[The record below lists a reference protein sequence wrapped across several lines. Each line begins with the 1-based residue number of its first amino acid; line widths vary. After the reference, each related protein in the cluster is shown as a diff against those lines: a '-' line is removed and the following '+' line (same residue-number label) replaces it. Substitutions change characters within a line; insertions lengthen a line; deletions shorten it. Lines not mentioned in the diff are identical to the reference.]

1 MTYFPLLNR
10 RRNNTEYNEDHEDH
24 EDHEDSEINET
35 FILLTLHVNFYYEEI
50 MKDQKI
56 LKFLDD
62 SKTLLNKIT
71 RENSNM
77 TIQQINSCF
86 IAFNIMIYVS
96 LM

>member
-10 RRNNTEYNEDHEDH
+10 RINNTEYY
-24 EDHEDSEINET
+24 EIDET
-35 FILLTLHVNFYYEEI
+35 FMLLTLHVNFYYDEI

-62 SKTLLNKIT
+62 SKNLLNKIT

-77 TIQQINSCF
+77 TTQQINSCF
-86 IAFNIMIYVS
+86 IAFNIMMYVS
-96 LM
+96 INNMLR

>member
-10 RRNNTEYNEDHEDH
+10 RINNTEYY
-24 EDHEDSEINET
+24 EIDET
-35 FILLTLHVNFYYEEI
+35 FMLLTLHVNFYYDEI

-62 SKTLLNKIT
+62 SKNLLNKIT
-71 RENSNM
+71 RENTHM

-86 IAFNIMIYVS
+86 FAFNIMMYVS
-96 LM
+96 LMEK